1 MNAYKI
7 IAKTNGNFGV
17 QRIGSNEV
25 HGDFDTFG
33 EACEAIGLS
42 QVADQQAYA
51 DPSQY

>member
-7 IAKTNGNFGV
+7 ITKANGNFGV
-17 QRIGSNEV
+17 QRNGSNEV

-42 QVADQQAYA
+42 QIAAQAAYA
-51 DPSQY
+51 DPAQY